1 MGLTIASTTN
11 LNDPTGEVQEVLVQF
26 IGEKL
31 SRLDYISG
39 TVKLKPDFLQLSK
52 DEKEQSVL
60 DVIKKEFYPEPFNE
74 DKIEEVSKT
83 LKESKEAQDKVI
95 ESVKTEQAELKE
107 NNNNLSENIKNIS
120 KQVLKSDIAQ
130 EDYDKIISV
139 FPEWITET
147 SYVAGDTVRYEGK
160 AWEVIQAHTSQ
171 PDWTPETATALFKE
185 ITPEKVVDEET
196 GEEAEIIPDFVQ
208 PTGSHD
214 TYDKG
219 DKVLFQDKIYTSTVD
234 NNSYS
239 PIDYAEGW
247 EEVVE
252 EAVEETVEETE

>member
-107 NNNNLSENIKNIS
+107 NN
-120 KQVLKSDIAQ
+120 
-130 EDYDKIISV
+130 
-139 FPEWITET
+139 
-147 SYVAGDTVRYEGK
+147 
-160 AWEVIQAHTSQ
+160 
-171 PDWTPETATALFKE
+171 
-185 ITPEKVVDEET
+185 
-196 GEEAEIIPDFVQ
+196 
-208 PTGSHD
+208 
-214 TYDKG
+214 
-219 DKVLFQDKIYTSTVD
+219 
-234 NNSYS
+234 
-239 PIDYAEGW
+239 
-247 EEVVE
+247 
-252 EAVEETVEETE
+252 